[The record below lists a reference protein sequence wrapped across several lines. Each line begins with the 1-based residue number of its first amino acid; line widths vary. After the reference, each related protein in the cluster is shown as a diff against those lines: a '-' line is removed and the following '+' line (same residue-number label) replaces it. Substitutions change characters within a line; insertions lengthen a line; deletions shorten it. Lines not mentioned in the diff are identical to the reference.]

1 MGERI
6 PIYNMPDIREGVP
19 SDIYPPFYDPNRS
32 YEENY
37 EHGPF
42 GPFADGE
49 RYKQDGE
56 PQQEVLGQEV
66 YLPFG
71 IPPGPLLNSKFA
83 IAALEKGFDIAAYK
97 TVRTREYPCAPF
109 PNVLA
114 VHLGGDLTMG
124 MAQTGLV
131 GDTEYTHPISITNSF
146 GVPSRDPDFWQRD
159 MAKAVSSAGRGQF
172 VIGGFQGT
180 TGNSEEEFIE
190 DFAVAARLVRETG
203 VPVLEAN
210 LSCPNEGT
218 GHLLCFDVERTER
231 VVNTIKE
238 EIGNTPLI
246 VKLAYF
252 DDQAQLGDL
261 MQRIGKIVE
270 GVAAINTIPTK
281 IWKDLSRKEAAL
293 PGGNRLVAGVC
304 GSPIKWAGLEMVGR
318 LDQLRQDNGYG
329 YSILGIGGVTTPQDY
344 FEYRS
349 VGADAVMSATGA
361 MWNPYLA
368 QEIKSL
374 T

>member
-6 PIYNMPDIREGVP
+6 TTNMSDKKEGVP

-37 EHGPF
+37 EQGPF

-114 VHLGGDLTMG
+114 VHPGGDLTMG
-124 MAQTGLV
+124 MAQAGLV

-180 TGNSEEEFIE
+180 TGDSEEEFIE

-231 VVNTIKE
+231 VVNAIKE

-246 VKLAYF
+246 VKFAYF
-252 DDQAQLGDL
+252 DDQEQLGDL
-261 MQRIGKIVE
+261 MQRIGRIVE

-293 PGGNRLVAGVC
+293 PGGN
-304 GSPIKWAGLEMVGR
+304 
-318 LDQLRQDNGYG
+318 
-329 YSILGIGGVTTPQDY
+329 
-344 FEYRS
+344 
-349 VGADAVMSATGA
+349 
-361 MWNPYLA
+361 
-368 QEIKSL
+368 
-374 T
+374 